1 MTGLLQTAG
10 DARAAAADLARL
22 SVGEVL
28 TDVDLRRHSRWRCGG
43 RAALVV
49 APDSKEA
56 VSRVVAYFHRHS
68 LRWSVIGGG
77 SNLLF
82 DDDGVRAALVH
93 IGAGLAAV
101 NVDGG
106 SVRAEAGV
114 AVPWLALRMMRAGL
128 SGIEHTVG
136 IPGALGGLVIM
147 NGGSL
152 RRGIGENIVDV
163 EVVAA
168 DGSRRRIAQPDC
180 AFAYRRSALQGMRCI
195 VVEAQLTLAVGDR
208 ATMRRTMLDIMISRR
223 RRFPRDWPNCG
234 SVFVSDPALYASFG
248 APGAVIEQCGLK
260 GARVGDAVVSPK
272 HANFI
277 INAGAARATD
287 ILAII
292 AQIRTAVFLRTGH
305 RMRCEVRFMNARGE
319 VREAHECIEGGAQ
332 ADGGVLVQAEAT

>member
-1 MTGLLQTAG
+1 MTGLLQSPRA
-10 DARAAAADLARL
+10 ARAVAADLARL
-22 SVGEVL
+22 SIGEVL

-43 RAALVV
+43 RAALVA

-56 VSRVVAYFHRHS
+56 VSRVLAYFHRHG

-82 DDDGVRAALVH
+82 DDRGVRAPLVH
-93 IGAGLAAV
+93 IGSKLREVHIDGLT
-101 NVDGG
+101 
-106 SVRAEAGV
+106 VRAEAGV
-114 AVPWLALRMMRAGL
+114 AVPSLALHMMHAGL

-163 EVVAA
+163 EIVAA
-168 DGSRRRIAQPDC
+168 DGALRRIAQEDC
-180 AFAYRRSALQGMRCI
+180 AFTYRRSALQDAHCI
-195 VVEAQLTLAVGDR
+195 VVGAQMILTPGDR
-208 ATMRRTMLDIMISRR
+208 TVMRKAMLDIMVSRR
-223 RRFPRDWPNCG
+223 RRFPRNWPNCG

-260 GARVGDAVVSPK
+260 GARIGDAVVSPK

-277 INAGAARATD
+277 INAGAARAAD
-287 ILAII
+287 ILALI
-292 AQIRTAVFLRTGH
+292 AQVRADVFARTGH
-305 RMRCEVRFMNARGE
+305 RMRCEVRFMDTHGE
-319 VREAHECIEGGAQ
+319 VREAHEWVEQMAPHQ
-332 ADGGVLVQAEAT
+332 TVPVEASAS